1 MVAEDAAGAW
11 NSGVH
16 GALYLEKAFLT
27 PRGSPRI
34 LQEPVV
40 SLAGSI
46 SAITDQ
52 KNSMVDHCATLIRI
66 DDSRFVEE
74 EVARSRIYSN

>member
-11 NSGVH
+11 NSGLH
-16 GALYLEKAFLT
+16 GTLYLEKAFLT

-40 SLAGSI
+40 SLAGRV
-46 SAITDQ
+46 SAITDEEHG
-52 KNSMVDHCATLIRI
+52 MVDYCATLIRI

-74 EVARSRIYSN
+74 EVARS

>member
-1 MVAEDAAGAW
+1 MVAEDAANAW
-11 NSGVH
+11 NSGFH

-40 SLAGSI
+40 SLAGRI
-46 SAITDQ
+46 SAIADHEHG
-52 KNSMVDHCATLIRI
+52 MVDNRATL
-66 DDSRFVEE
+66 V
-74 EVARSRIYSN
+74 